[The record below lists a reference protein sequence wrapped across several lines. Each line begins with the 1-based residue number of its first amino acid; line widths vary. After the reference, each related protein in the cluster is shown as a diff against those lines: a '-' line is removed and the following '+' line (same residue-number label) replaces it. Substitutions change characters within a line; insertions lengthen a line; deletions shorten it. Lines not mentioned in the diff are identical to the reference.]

1 MTRKNSGFFAVSI
14 FVILILNLYG
24 QETRQFPANRI
35 KGTVKAITL
44 DSLLVSS
51 ARLAESH
58 PDSALTLANAAYGMA
73 INTNDNKSLAAA
85 AKTIADAWYY
95 KNEYVN
101 AITYYNESADAAL
114 LAGNVNDSG
123 SYYAD
128 RISDV
133 AFCYMQLGI
142 YEKAIN
148 LEGIALRI
156 NRRLDRLS
164 ETGSSLNNIGNN
176 YFYLG
181 QYDKAIQYL
190 TKAHELDLQSGDSSD
205 ISVSL
210 NNIGM
215 VYSRWGRHRQA
226 LSFYE
231 DALNYTTSEIRKA
244 IRLSNI
250 GMEWFHLGDYKK
262 ALEYLNQAL
271 ESDIKNNQTVKIG
284 IRKNEISTVLSAMG
298 EYEKAIRLNEEALL
312 IFRKAGIRESQ
323 IITLADMGDI
333 YLGMG
338 QYTKAELCFL
348 EGLELARTTKSLH
361 NQARIFKS
369 LYELSERKG
378 DFKKALDYFKNYSA
392 VNDSVFSEIKHRQ
405 LANFEILY
413 ETGQKEKENQLLLR
427 DNELKEKRQRL
438 SIAIIVA
445 LAIILILIFFLYRM
459 KSASLSQ
466 SRKLLA
472 QEQELARLEIEK
484 KTAENKLL
492 EDRVFAEQQINRLE
506 REKHQSEIEYK
517 NAELAGTTLSLVNKN
532 EILGEIRTMLMSN
545 HKPETIPG
553 AIRFINANTDIDQDW
568 NKFRLTFEEVHPGF
582 FDRLQRQYPQLTD
595 HDVRLSAYLRINLSS
610 REIAGLMNVSLDAT
624 NKGRQRLRKKL
635 DLAPESDL
643 NEFLKSV

>member
-1 MTRKNSGFFAVSI
+1 MTHRLSVF
-14 FVILILNLYG
+14 ILILIFAFPLMSSYG
-24 QETRQFPANRI
+24 QEIIRYPAIRI
-35 KGTVKAITL
+35 KGLGKAATL
-44 DSLLVSS
+44 DSLLKSS

-58 PDSALTLANAAYGMA
+58 PDSALRLAHGAYGLA
-73 INTNDNKSLAAA
+73 KNANDNKSYAAA
-85 AKTIADAWYY
+85 ARTIADAWYY
-95 KNEYVN
+95 KNDFVN
-101 AITYYNESADAAL
+101 AITFYNESADAAL
-114 LAGNVNDSG
+114 LSGSGSDTG

-133 AFCYMQLGI
+133 AYCYMQLGI
-142 YEKAIN
+142 YEKAIE
-148 LEGIALRI
+148 LENTALRI
-156 NRRLDRLS
+156 NRRLGRMS

-181 QYDKAIQYL
+181 HYDKAIQYL
-190 TKAHELDLQSGDSSD
+190 TEAHALDLQTGDSSD

-215 VYSRWGRHRQA
+215 VYSRWGKHRQA

-231 DALNYTTSEIRKA
+231 DALGYTTSEIRKA

-250 GMEWFHLGDYKK
+250 GMEWYHLGDYRK

-271 ESDIKNNQTVKIG
+271 ESDIRNKQTIKVG

-298 EYEKAIRLNEEALL
+298 EYEKAILLNEEALL
-312 IFRKAGIRESQ
+312 IFRSTGIRESQ
-323 IITLADMGDI
+323 IITLADMGDL
-333 YLGMG
+333 YLKMD
-338 QYTKAELCFL
+338 QLTKAELCFL
-348 EGLELARTTKSLH
+348 EGLELARVTGSLH
-361 NQARIFKS
+361 NQARIYKS

-378 DFKKALDYFKNYSA
+378 DYQKALDYFRNYSI
-392 VNDSVFSEIKHRQ
+392 VNDSVFNEIKHRQ

-413 ETGQKEKENQLLLR
+413 ETGQKEKENQVLLR

-438 SIAIIVA
+438 SVAIIA
-445 LAIILILIFFLYRM
+445 GLGIILMLIFFLYRI
-459 KSASLSQ
+459 KAVSLKQ
-466 SRKLLA
+466 SKKLLA
-472 QEQELARLEIEK
+472 QEQELAHLEIEK

-492 EDRVFAEQQINRLE
+492 EDRIFAEQQINRLE
-506 REKHQSEIEYK
+506 REKYQSEIEFK

-532 EILGEIRTMLMSN
+532 EILGEIRNRLMDN

-553 AIRFINANTDIDQDW
+553 VIRFINANTDIDLDW

-582 FDRLQRQYPQLTD
+582 FERIQKQYPQLTD

-643 NEFLKSV
+643 CEFLKSV